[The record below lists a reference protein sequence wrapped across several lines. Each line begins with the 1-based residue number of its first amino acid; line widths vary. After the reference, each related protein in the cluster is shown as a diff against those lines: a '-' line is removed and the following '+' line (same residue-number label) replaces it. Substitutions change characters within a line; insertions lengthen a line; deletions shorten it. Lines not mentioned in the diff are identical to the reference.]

1 MKLILIG
8 ANGKIGELVQKALA
22 GAGHEIVKVGH
33 KSGDFLVEIENR
45 ESVRKLYQAVG
56 SFDAVAIAAGQVAFA
71 PLSELTAEKWQ
82 FSLGSKLMGQSNL
95 VQEAIPF
102 IKEKGSFTAESAK
115 KQDGS
120 RRLLTIPG
128 IGPLTATALT
138 AAIGNATAFNKS
150 RDLAAWLGLVPRQH
164 SSGGKPRLL
173 GISKRGD
180 RYLRGLL
187 VHGARSVMTYAERQ
201 TRPAQRRLNELRE
214 RRGKY
219 RACVAQANKTARIAW
234 AVMTCGASYRQSATA

>member
-82 FSLGSKLMGQSNL
+82 FSLGSKLMGQINL

-164 SSGGKPRLL
+164 STGGKPRLL

-180 RYLRGLL
+180 PYLRRLFIHGGRG
-187 VHGARSVMTYAERQ
+187 VGARVKRQ
-201 TRPAQRRLNELRE
+201 DHTFGAWLDRLEARSPRNVVV
-214 RRGKY
+214 
-219 RACVAQANKTARIAW
+219 VAMANKLARIAW
-234 AVMTCGASYRQSATA
+234 AVLTKGESYSTMACT